1 VNSDPLLASLRAAVA
16 AAPDDVALRVHLA
29 HLLMKAGLHTE
40 AIVHAAG
47 ALTRDP
53 DNAAAAAVIAATTSG
68 STPSARP
75 PSAQPPSAQPTPAAP
90 ASARRRPTDDEVLAR
105 LDAEFDVAAQ
115 PGTAPD
121 AAADGAAGR
130 VESAGLRLADV
141 GGMQDV
147 KARLEASFLAPLRNP
162 ELRELYRS
170 SLRGGLLLYGPPG
183 CGKTMI
189 ARALAGEL
197 GAGFL
202 SVSLADVLDGYLGG
216 GERNLQELFRQ
227 ARRNAPC
234 VVFLDELDAI
244 GQKRSHLQHSGTR
257 GMVNQLLTEMD
268 GITGQT
274 DDVYVLAA
282 TNHPWDVDVALRRP
296 GRLDRM
302 MLVTPP
308 DLPARKAILAAHLG
322 GRPVAALD
330 LHALA
335 GATDGCSGADLAHLV
350 ATAAERAL
358 LDSART
364 GALRPI
370 EMADLGAALHEAR
383 PSIGPWLDVARNVAQ
398 FSNDGGVYDDLA
410 AYLRSRGRR

>member
-1 VNSDPLLASLRAAVA
+1 MNSDPLLASLRAAVA
-16 AAPDDVALRVHLA
+16 ASPDDVALRVHLA
-29 HLLMKAGLHTE
+29 GLLMQAGLHTE

-53 DNAAAAAVIAATTSG
+53 DNAAAAAVIAATAPG
-68 STPSARP
+68 STRP
-75 PSAQPPSAQPTPAAP
+75 VEDPAGPIGPAATT
-90 ASARRRPTDDEVLAR
+90 SRRHRPNDDEVLAR
-105 LDAEFDVAAQ
+105 LDAEFAVPTDCGTGQDGATG
-115 PGTAPD
+115 PGT
-121 AAADGAAGR
+121 

-202 SVSLADVLDGYLGG
+202 SVSLADVLDGWLGG

-234 VVFLDELDAI
+234 VVFLDEIDAI

-268 GITGQT
+268 GIDGQS

-308 DLPARKAILAAHLG
+308 DLPARKAILAAHLA

-364 GALRPI
+364 GAMRPI
-370 EMADLGAALHEAR
+370 GMADLGAALHEVR

-398 FSNDGGVYDDLA
+398 FSNDGGAYDDLA